1 MSIDL
6 DSTEGRKQY
15 LSEKLDDLLEG
26 INESYGTL
34 LMEELLAR
42 LELTVKDFND
52 EMKNLCDQ
60 LVTKEKERQQ
70 LMEMLKTTDGI
81 PTPSPADTKQPAPD
95 TQRPASDTSD
105 AVDPVYIEIEE
116 LDEDVPE
123 WEKKLAKLEKK

>member
-26 INESYGTL
+26 INDSYGTL

-81 PTPSPADTKQPAPD
+81 PAPTSD
-95 TQRPASDTSD
+95 TQQPTPNISE
-105 AVDPVYIEIEE
+105 AVDPGNMEIEE
-116 LDEDVPE
+116 TEEDVPE

>member
-26 INESYGTL
+26 INDSYGTI
-34 LMEELLAR
+34 LMEELLSR

-52 EMKNLCDQ
+52 EMKTLCGQ
-60 LVTKEKERQQ
+60 LVKQEQERQQ
-70 LMEMLKTTDGI
+70 LLEMLKSSADMPTTA
-81 PTPSPADTKQPAPD
+81 TVSSPVEGEEEISDVAP
-95 TQRPASDTSD
+95 
-105 AVDPVYIEIEE
+105 IEMDEPEE
-116 LDEDVPE
+116 DIPE

>member
-15 LSEKLDDLLEG
+15 LSEKLDDLLVG
-26 INESYGTL
+26 INDSYGTL

-52 EMKNLCDQ
+52 EMKVLCDQ

-70 LMEMLKTTDGI
+70 LMEMLKTTDGL
-81 PTPSPADTKQPAPD
+81 PAPASSEA
-95 TQRPASDTSD
+95 PAAQD
-105 AVDPVYIEIEE
+105 ASQSVETTFVETEE
-116 LDEDVPE
+116 LGEDVPE

>member
-6 DSTEGRKQY
+6 DSTEGRKKY

-26 INESYGTL
+26 INDSYGTL

-52 EMKNLCDQ
+52 EMKVLCDQ
-60 LVTKEKERQQ
+60 LVIKEKERQQ

-81 PTPSPADTKQPAPD
+81 PAPAPD
-95 TQRPASDTSD
+95 TQQPLHEASV
-105 AVDPVYIEIEE
+105 AVDPGHIENEE
-116 LDEDVPE
+116 LDENVSASEFGSIKINNFPPF
-123 WEKKLAKLEKK
+123 KTN

>member
-26 INESYGTL
+26 INDSYGTL

-52 EMKNLCDQ
+52 EMKVLCDQ

-70 LMEMLKTTDGI
+70 LLEMLKTTDGL
-81 PTPSPADTKQPAPD
+81 PAPLPGKAQSVGGASQPAD
-95 TQRPASDTSD
+95 
-105 AVDPVYIEIEE
+105 AVPVESAEPEE
-116 LDEDVPE
+116 DIPE

>member
-26 INESYGTL
+26 INDSYGTI
-34 LMEELLAR
+34 LMEELLSR

-52 EMKNLCDQ
+52 EMKTLCGQ
-60 LVTKEKERQQ
+60 LVKKEQERQQ
-70 LMEMLKTTDGI
+70 LLEMLKSTAGM
-81 PTPSPADTKQPAPD
+81 PAP
-95 TQRPASDTSD
+95 TSGAAPFEGGEEISD
-105 AVDPVYIEIEE
+105 APLAEPAEPEE
-116 LDEDVPE
+116 DIPE

>member
-26 INESYGTL
+26 INDSYGTL

-52 EMKNLCDQ
+52 EMKVLCDQ

-81 PTPSPADTKQPAPD
+81 PAPTPD
-95 TQRPASDTSD
+95 TQQSMHDKSE
-105 AVDPVYIEIEE
+105 AVVPEQIVIEE
-116 LDEDVPE
+116 PEEDVPE

>member
-26 INESYGTL
+26 INDSYGTL
-34 LMEELLAR
+34 LMEELLTR

-52 EMKNLCDQ
+52 EMKNLCDE
-60 LVTKEKERQQ
+60 LITKEKERQQ
-70 LMEMLKTTDGI
+70 LLEMLKTSEGI
-81 PTPSPADTKQPAPD
+81 PVKDTVQSLSSDVLSKVPE
-95 TQRPASDTSD
+95 TQVHTLH
-105 AVDPVYIEIEE
+105 EE
-116 LDEDVPE
+116 LDDDIPE

>member
-26 INESYGTL
+26 INDSYGTL

-42 LELTVKDFND
+42 MELTVKDFNE
-52 EMKNLCDQ
+52 EMKTLCDQ
-60 LVTKEKERQQ
+60 LVKKDKERQQ
-70 LMEMLKTTDGI
+70 LLEMLKTSDGI
-81 PTPSPADTKQPAPD
+81 PAPIKTATTDTEPEDMEP
-95 TQRPASDTSD
+95 
-105 AVDPVYIEIEE
+105 IEVAEPE
-116 LDEDVPE
+116 EDVPE

>member
-1 MSIDL
+1 LSIDL

-26 INESYGTL
+26 INDSYGTL

-52 EMKNLCDQ
+52 EMKVLCDQ

-70 LMEMLKTTDGI
+70 LMEMLKTTDGL
-81 PTPSPADTKQPAPD
+81 PVPDSGGAPV
-95 TQRPASDTSD
+95 TQDASQSVET
-105 AVDPVYIEIEE
+105 AFVETEE
-116 LDEDVPE
+116 LGEDVPE

>member
-26 INESYGTL
+26 INDSYGTI
-34 LMEELLAR
+34 LMEELLSR

-52 EMKNLCDQ
+52 EMKTLCGQ
-60 LVTKEKERQQ
+60 LVTKEQERQQ
-70 LMEMLKTTDGI
+70 LLEMLK
-81 PTPSPADTKQPAPD
+81 SSADMPAP
-95 TQRPASDTSD
+95 ASGAVSVDGVEEQSGVSPIETD
-105 AVDPVYIEIEE
+105 APEE
-116 LDEDVPE
+116 DIPE

>member
-26 INESYGTL
+26 INDSYGTI
-34 LMEELLAR
+34 LMEELLSR

-52 EMKNLCDQ
+52 EMKTLCGQ
-60 LVTKEKERQQ
+60 LVKKEQERQQ
-70 LMEMLKTTDGI
+70 LLEMLQSSADM
-81 PTPSPADTKQPAPD
+81 PA
-95 TQRPASDTSD
+95 PASDAVPVDGVEELSD
-105 AVDPVYIEIEE
+105 ASPIETDEPEE
-116 LDEDVPE
+116 DIPE

>member
-26 INESYGTL
+26 INDSYGTL

-52 EMKNLCDQ
+52 EMKVLCDQ

-70 LMEMLKTTDGI
+70 LMEMLKTTDGL
-81 PTPSPADTKQPAPD
+81 PAPASGG
-95 TQRPASDTSD
+95 TPAAQD
-105 AVDPVYIEIEE
+105 ASQSVETTFVETEE
-116 LDEDVPE
+116 LGEDVPE

>member
-26 INESYGTL
+26 INDSYGTI
-34 LMEELLAR
+34 LMEELLSR

-52 EMKNLCDQ
+52 EMKTLCGQ
-60 LVTKEKERQQ
+60 LVKQEKERQQ
-70 LMEMLKTTDGI
+70 LLEMLKSSAGM
-81 PTPSPADTKQPAPD
+81 PAPVSGA
-95 TQRPASDTSD
+95 ASVEGGDEISD
-105 AVDPVYIEIEE
+105 APPIEPDEPEE
-116 LDEDVPE
+116 DIPE

>member
-26 INESYGTL
+26 INDSYGTL

-52 EMKNLCDQ
+52 EMKVLCDQ

-70 LMEMLKTTDGI
+70 LMEMLKTTDGL
-81 PTPSPADTKQPAPD
+81 PTPAAGGAPAAQDASQPAE
-95 TQRPASDTSD
+95 TAFVET
-105 AVDPVYIEIEE
+105 EE
-116 LDEDVPE
+116 LGDDVPE

>member
-26 INESYGTL
+26 INDSYGTI
-34 LMEELLAR
+34 LMEELLSR

-52 EMKNLCDQ
+52 EMKTLCGQ
-60 LVTKEKERQQ
+60 LVKKEQERQQ
-70 LMEMLKTTDGI
+70 LLEMLKSSAGM
-81 PTPSPADTKQPAPD
+81 PAP
-95 TQRPASDTSD
+95 ASGVAPVEGGGEISD
-105 AVDPVYIEIEE
+105 APPVEPDEPEE
-116 LDEDVPE
+116 DIPE